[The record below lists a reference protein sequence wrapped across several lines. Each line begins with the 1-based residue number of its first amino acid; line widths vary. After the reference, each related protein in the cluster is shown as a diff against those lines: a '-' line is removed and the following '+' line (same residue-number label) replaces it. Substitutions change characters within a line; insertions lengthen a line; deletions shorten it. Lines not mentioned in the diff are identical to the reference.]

1 MYRCIYAKS
10 SPISIQWDHLMLCSG
25 RKGFG
30 YHCKVTAPIT
40 VKNNASQGGLIMNV
54 RLSMEWILTLC
65 CVYSSN
71 GKANRSKEKNKKKKN
86 MDKHSSFKRAR
97 KTDVVTERL
106 CSKIPSSSRASQIFY
121 FPHGE
126 NSLIVEIQEIHPLNS
141 LLFISLI
148 LHFFFFY
155 IQPFLREKKKQ
166 KKRKRLAH
174 SSPSN

>member
-1 MYRCIYAKS
+1 
-10 SPISIQWDHLMLCSG
+10 
-25 RKGFG
+25 
-30 YHCKVTAPIT
+30 
-40 VKNNASQGGLIMNV
+40 
-54 RLSMEWILTLC
+54 
-65 CVYSSN
+65 
-71 GKANRSKEKNKKKKN
+71 

-148 LHFFFFY
+148 LHFFFLHSAF
-155 IQPFLREKKKQ
+155 FEGEKETKKKKTARTQ
-166 KKRKRLAH
+166 QPK
-174 SSPSN
+174 